1 MTVNEQMRG
10 VGFQG
15 MVQGELPAPGPCGIL
30 NPVFKEGAK
39 IASGSSMQE
48 KQRHFISWD
57 S

>member
-39 IASGSSMQE
+39 IASGSSVQE